1 MESMDLEVLRTISQW
16 LGDGHQVRLVTVVKT
31 WGSSPRPV
39 GSMLGVR
46 LDGALIGSVSGGC
59 VEDDMVERVCNKS
72 IAGELPQL
80 VSYGVTRDENQRFG
94 LPCGGT
100 LQLVIEPLNDVESLQ
115 QILSAIEQGHIV
127 SRSLNMKNGQVKI
140 QSAAYNQALT
150 FDGDVLTTVYGPRWR
165 LLIIGAAQVSR
176 YLAEM
181 AMALDYQVTVCD
193 PRIEYSP
200 AWQVPKVPV
209 IRLMPDD
216 VVVQMKPDQHTAIV
230 CLSHDPKL
238 DDMALLEALISD
250 AFYVGAIGSHIN
262 NQKRRERMA
271 MFDISEDEI
280 ARLHGPIGLS
290 IGSKTPPEIA
300 ISILAEITAIRRG
313 VYFKYYSESRPN
325 THIKASG
332 NSESIQ
338 ETAA

>member
-1 MESMDLEVLRTISQW
+1 
-16 LGDGHQVRLVTVVKT
+16 
-31 WGSSPRPV
+31 
-39 GSMLGVR
+39 MLGVR
-46 LDGALIGSVSGGC
+46 LDGSLVGSVSGGC

-115 QILSAIEQGHIV
+115 QILCAIAQGHIV
-127 SRSLNMKNGQVKI
+127 SRSLNMQNGQVKL
-140 QSAAYNQALT
+140 QPATYQQALT
-150 FDGDVLTTVYGPRWR
+150 FDGHTLTTVYGPRWR

-193 PRIEYSP
+193 PRPEYSP
-200 AWQVPKVPV
+200 AWQVQNVPV

-216 VVVQMKPDQHTAIV
+216 VVKDMRPDQHTAIV

-313 VYFKYYSESRPN
+313 VNYHKHSEISHN
-325 THIKASG
+325 TSM
-332 NSESIQ
+332 ESAVSQ
-338 ETAA
+338 GTPA

>member
-1 MESMDLEVLRTISQW
+1 MESMDLEVLRGIHQW
-16 LGDGHQVRLVTVVKT
+16 LEDGHQARLVTVVKT

-46 LDGALIGSVSGGC
+46 LDGALVGSVSGGC
-59 VEDDMVERVCNKS
+59 VEDDMVERICNKS

-127 SRSLNMKNGQVKI
+127 SRSLNMKNGQVKL
-140 QSAAYNQALT
+140 QPATYQQTLT
-150 FDGDVLTTVYGPRWR
+150 FDGDTMITIHGPRWR

-313 VYFKYYSESRPN
+313 VYYQKQSEMPSN
-325 THIKASG
+325 TSVKSEVLQRAS
-332 NSESIQ
+332 
-338 ETAA
+338 A

>member
-1 MESMDLEVLRTISQW
+1 MDLEVLRTVSQW
-16 LGDGHQVRLVTVVKT
+16 LDDGYQARLVTVVKT

-39 GSMLGVR
+39 GSILGVR
-46 LDGALIGSVSGGC
+46 LDGALVGSVSGGC

-72 IAGELPQL
+72 IAGELPQV
-80 VSYGVTRDENQRFG
+80 VSYGITRDENQRFG

-100 LQLVIEPLNDVESLQ
+100 LQLVIEPVTDANSLQ

-127 SRSLNMKNGQVKI
+127 SRSLNMQNGQVTI
-140 QSAAYNQALT
+140 RRAVYDQALV
-150 FDGDVLTTVYGPRWR
+150 FDGKVLTTVHGPRWR

-193 PRIEYSP
+193 PREEYLP
-200 AWQVPKVPV
+200 AWQMQNVP
-209 IRLMPDD
+209 ISRLMPDD
-216 VVVQMKPDQHTAIV
+216 VVREMMPDQHTAIV

-250 AFYVGAIGSHIN
+250 AFYVGAIGSQIN
-262 NQKRRERMA
+262 NQKRRERLA
-271 MFDISEDEI
+271 LFDISEDEI

-300 ISILAEITAIRRG
+300 ISILAQMTAIRRG
-313 VYFKYYSESRPN
+313 AYHQHYAEAPSK
-325 THIKASG
+325 SG
-332 NSESIQ
+332 SLQ
-338 ETAA
+338 ETTA

>member
-16 LGDGHQVRLVTVVKT
+16 LGNGHQVSLVTVVKT

-39 GSMLGVR
+39 GSMLGIR

-94 LPCGGT
+94 LPCGGM
-100 LQLVIEPLNDVESLQ
+100 LQLVIEPLKDVESLQ
-115 QILSAIEQGHIV
+115 QILSSIEQGHIV
-127 SRSLNMKNGQVKI
+127 SRSLNMQNGQIKL
-140 QSAAYNQALT
+140 QPATYQQTLT
-150 FDGDVLTTVYGPRWR
+150 FDSNTLTTVHGPRWR

-181 AMALDYQVTVCD
+181 AMALDFQVTVCD
-193 PRIEYSP
+193 PRVEYFP
-200 AWQVPKVPV
+200 AWQVANVPV
-209 IRLMPDD
+209 TRLMPDD
-216 VVVQMKPDQHTAIV
+216 VVKNMMPDQHTGIV

-271 MFDISEDEI
+271 MFDISEVEI
-280 ARLHGPIGLS
+280 ARLHGPIGLN

-313 VYFKYYSESRPN
+313 VC
-325 THIKASG
+325 IKHHSAELSTTLINKPCKAEG
-332 NSESIQ
+332 LQ
-338 ETAA
+338 KLTA

>member
-1 MESMDLEVLRTISQW
+1 MESMDLEVLRTVSQW
-16 LGDGHQVRLVTVVKT
+16 LDDGYQARLVTVVKT
-31 WGSSPRPV
+31 WGSSPRPI

-59 VEDDMVERVCNKS
+59 VEDDMVEHVCNKS
-72 IAGELPQL
+72 IAGELPQV

-127 SRSLNMKNGQVKI
+127 SRSLHMQNGQVTI
-140 QSAAYNQALT
+140 QPAAHDQALV
-150 FDGDVLTTVYGPRWR
+150 FDGKMLTTVYGPRWR

-193 PRIEYSP
+193 PREEYSP
-200 AWQVPKVPV
+200 AWKMPNVP
-209 IRLMPDD
+209 ITRLMPDD
-216 VVVQMKPDQHTAIV
+216 VVRYMLPDKHTAIA

-250 AFYVGAIGSHIN
+250 AFYVGAIGSQTN
-262 NQKRRERMA
+262 TEKRRARLA
-271 MFDISEDEI
+271 LFDISADEI
-280 ARLHGPIGLS
+280 ARLHGPIGLP

-300 ISILAEITAIRRG
+300 ISILAEMTAIRRG
-313 VYFKYYSESRPN
+313 AYPKPDTQVLKKSHGILEPTS
-325 THIKASG
+325 
-332 NSESIQ
+332 
-338 ETAA
+338 

>member
-1 MESMDLEVLRTISQW
+1 
-16 LGDGHQVRLVTVVKT
+16 VVKT

-39 GSMLGVR
+39 GSMLGIR
-46 LDGALIGSVSGGC
+46 LDGALVGSVSGGC
-59 VEDDMVERVCNKS
+59 VEDDLVERVCNKS
-72 IAGELPQL
+72 IAGEFPQV

-100 LQLVIEPLNDVESLQ
+100 LKLVIEPLTDVENLQ
-115 QILSAIEQGHIV
+115 QILQAIEQGHII
-127 SRSLNMKNGQVKI
+127 SRSLHTQSNQVKI
-140 QSAAYNQALT
+140 QRADYDQALV
-150 FDGDVLTTVYGPRWR
+150 FDGKMLTTVHGPRWR

-193 PRIEYSP
+193 PREEYLP
-200 AWQVPKVPV
+200 AWQVPNVQV
-209 IRLMPDD
+209 SRLMPDD
-216 VVVQMKPDQHTAIV
+216 VVREMMPDQHTAIV

-250 AFYVGAIGSHIN
+250 AFYVGAIGSQTN
-262 NQKRRERMA
+262 TEKRRVRLA
-271 MFDISEDEI
+271 LFDISEDEI

-300 ISILAEITAIRRG
+300 ISILAEMTAIRRG
-313 VYFKYYSESRPN
+313 AYPKLDTQVLGKSPDVLEPIS
-325 THIKASG
+325 
-332 NSESIQ
+332 
-338 ETAA
+338 

>member
-1 MESMDLEVLRTISQW
+1 MESMDLEVLRCIRRW
-16 LGDGHQVRLVTVVKT
+16 LEDGYQARLVTVVKT

-46 LDGALIGSVSGGC
+46 LDGALVGSVSGGC

-72 IAGELPQL
+72 IAGEFPQ
-80 VSYGVTRDENQRFG
+80 VISYGITRDESQRFG

-100 LQLVIEPLNDVESLQ
+100 LQLVIEPLIDADSLQ
-115 QILSAIEQGHIV
+115 QILSAIEHGHIV
-127 SRSLNMKNGQVKI
+127 SRSLNMQNGQVRMQRAI
-140 QSAAYNQALT
+140 YDQVLV
-150 FDGDVLTTVYGPRWR
+150 FDGKVLTTVHGPRWR

-193 PRIEYSP
+193 PREEYLP
-200 AWQVPKVPV
+200 AWQVPNVPI
-209 IRLMPDD
+209 IRHMPDD
-216 VVVQMKPDQHTAIV
+216 VVREMMPDQHTAIV

-250 AFYVGAIGSHIN
+250 AFYVGAIGSQLN
-262 NQKRRERMA
+262 NQKRRARLA
-271 MFDISEDEI
+271 LFDISEDEI

-300 ISILAEITAIRRG
+300 ISILAQMTAIRRG
-313 VYFKYYSESRPN
+313 VYHQHYA
-325 THIKASG
+325 KAPSKSG
-332 NSESIQ
+332 SLQ
-338 ETAA
+338 ETIA

>member
-1 MESMDLEVLRTISQW
+1 MESMDLEVLRCIRRW
-16 LGDGHQVRLVTVVKT
+16 LEDGHQARLVTVVKT

-72 IAGELPQL
+72 IAGELPQ
-80 VSYGVTRDENQRFG
+80 VISYGVTRDENQRFG

-115 QILSAIEQGHIV
+115 QILNAIEQGHII
-127 SRSLNMKNGQVKI
+127 SRCLHMQSGQVKI
-140 QSAAYNQALT
+140 QPATYNQALR
-150 FDGDVLTTVYGPRWR
+150 FDGRVLTTVFGPRWR

-193 PRIEYSP
+193 PREEYLP
-200 AWQVPKVPV
+200 AWQVPNVQ
-209 IRLMPDD
+209 ISRLMPDD
-216 VVVQMKPDQHTAIV
+216 VVRKMLPDQHTAIV

-271 MFDISEDEI
+271 MFDISQDDI

-300 ISILAEITAIRRG
+300 ISILAEMTAIRRG
-313 VYFKYYSESRPN
+313 VYFKHYLEARSNAPINTSGKSESF
-325 THIKASG
+325 
-332 NSESIQ
+332 Q
-338 ETAA
+338 ETTA